1 MLTINL
7 LYILYITKLK
17 ETLIYWKLFIVAFFK
32 LIYYTIRTMNIIK
45 VMKMEQIDPV
55 LAIAVAIIVL
65 EREVM
70 VPQEPIA
77 KVTMN
82 PNKK

>member
-1 MLTINL
+1 
-7 LYILYITKLK
+7 
-17 ETLIYWKLFIVAFFK
+17 
-32 LIYYTIRTMNIIK
+32 MNIIK

-55 LAIAVAIIVL
+55 LVIAVAIIVL

-70 VPQEPIA
+70 VLQEPIA

>member
-1 MLTINL
+1 
-7 LYILYITKLK
+7 
-17 ETLIYWKLFIVAFFK
+17 
-32 LIYYTIRTMNIIK
+32 MNITK

-55 LAIAVAIIVL
+55 LAIVAAIIVL

-70 VPQEPIA
+70 VLQEPTA

>member
-1 MLTINL
+1 
-7 LYILYITKLK
+7 
-17 ETLIYWKLFIVAFFK
+17 
-32 LIYYTIRTMNIIK
+32 MNITK

-55 LAIAVAIIVL
+55 LAIAAAIIVL

-70 VPQEPIA
+70 VLQEPTA